1 MHYLSTA
8 LIKESL
14 KLLYE
19 SLTNLNIQEII
30 SNEIDESVM
39 YESFFLAEIA

>member
-1 MHYLSTA
+1 MHYLSTE

-39 YESFFLAEIA
+39 YESSFLAEIA